1 MGLFARLLGLS
12 EGNDGTGR
20 QGSGSARPPG
30 TGTALA
36 PAGGAYGRDAEEPD
50 PGDDPLSL
58 ENVEAAM
65 EARES
70 AHGRAARQ
78 KVMSA
83 LDDEEQARKLV
94 GAIRRIMREG
104 GDR

>member
-1 MGLFARLLGLS
+1 MGFFARLLGLS
-12 EGNDGTGR
+12 RGNDGTRR
-20 QGSGSARPPG
+20 QGNGA
-30 TGTALA
+30 GTALA
-36 PAGGAYGRDAEEPD
+36 ASGGGYGRDGQEPD

-58 ENVEAAM
+58 DNVEAAM

-70 AHGRAARQ
+70 AQGRAARQ

-83 LDDEEQARKLV
+83 LDDDEQARKLV